1 LDICKRIG
9 LPIPEMKYLT
19 IGQVQDLIVEYVKA
33 NDTEHQKSKG
43 VRQATQ
49 ADFDA
54 F

>member
-1 LDICKRIG
+1 MRD
-9 LPIPEMKYLT
+9 LT
-19 IGQVQDLIVEYVKA
+19 VGQVQDLIVEYVKA
-33 NDTEHQKSKG
+33 NDTEHKTQKG